1 VFWRGD
7 GTIERYSSVVEGK
20 FEGALADLLPPLER
34 ELRAYAYRMLGGYA
48 DAEDAVQEASI
59 RAWKSFDSLVDRS
72 SFRAWMYRIVSNVCY
87 DVLRTRK
94 RRALPEEIGPSV
106 SPGPPRT
113 ERRDDLPWLEP
124 YPDVE
129 LPEVATPEATLRLR
143 ESIRLAFVHALQSL
157 PERQR
162 AALILHDVLDWSV
175 GDVAGILDT
184 SDAAINSALQRARD
198 SVRRPEADVAV
209 LRKREAD
216 TADTLARYVRA
227 WETGDFDEVVTML
240 AEDVRLSMPPWQ
252 YWIDGKEQVAAA
264 FTDPETWSGPPR
276 PGHYRHVT
284 MRLNGAPAALAYIE
298 RDGAFRPVCLS
309 TLRLDATGKIDH
321 VVVFVLPQYFAQW
334 GFPAT
339 L

>member
-1 VFWRGD
+1 V
-7 GTIERYSSVVEGK
+7 ERK

-48 DAEDAVQEASI
+48 DAEDAVQEASV
-59 RAWKSFDSLVDRS
+59 RAWKSFDSLADRS
-72 SFRAWMYRIVSNVCY
+72 SFRAWTYRIVSNVCY

-94 RRALPEEIGPSV
+94 RRTLPEEIAPAV
-106 SPGPPRT
+106 PPGPPRT

-124 YPDVE
+124 YPDAE
-129 LPEVATPEATLRLR
+129 LPDVSTPEATLRLR

-175 GDVAGILDT
+175 NDVAEILDT
-184 SDAAINSALQRARD
+184 SDAAINSALQRARE
-198 SVRRPEADVAV
+198 SVRRPETDVAV
-209 LRKREAD
+209 LRQREAA
-216 TADTLARYVRA
+216 TADALARYVRA

-240 AEDVRLSMPPWQ
+240 AEDARLSMPPWE
-252 YWIDGKEQVAAA
+252 YWIDGKQQVAAA
-264 FTDPETWSGPPR
+264 FTDTETWSGPPR
-276 PGHYRHVT
+276 PGYFRHAA
-284 MRLNGAPAALAYIE
+284 MRLNGAPAALAYIHLE
-298 RDGAFRPVCLS
+298 GAFRPICLS
-309 TLRLDATGKIDH
+309 TLSLDASGKIDH